1 MQMQIIIIWQIGSV
15 VEAKMTTE
23 FTGLPFGWNY
33 SHQQLKVIKSFDFI
47 RGVFTI
53 TGEKACSHQVH
64 RDNLDAI
71 LMFYTMEIL
80 FY

>member
-53 TGEKACSHQVH
+53 TGEKACSH
-64 RDNLDAI
+64 LDRCI
-71 LMFYTMEIL
+71 GTT
-80 FY
+80 